1 MTLFMWKMN
10 VTIGKGFT
18 LNFFLGIKM
27 NNRTDKFSKKMME
40 IPPSGIR
47 KFFELCIG
55 HDDIISLGVGEPDF
69 STPWVIREEAF
80 YHLEKGHTS
89 YTSNWGLIE
98 LRQEIAK
105 YLERY
110 ELFYNPDTE
119 ILPTIGASEG
129 LDLVLRSILNPGDEI
144 IVCEPC
150 YVSYQP
156 LSDLCGAKVIH
167 LDTSKNGFYPSAEQ
181 IEQACTEKTKA
192 IMFCSPSNPTGRI
205 IPASELEKIA
215 EVVKKHQIWC
225 LSDEIYCELL
235 YDGHKHVSIGK
246 FPGMK
251 DYTIIFNGFSKSFA
265 MTGWRI
271 GYIAAPHDL
280 LVQCCKLH
288 AYSSI
293 CPPIFSQY
301 AAAEGLRSGWAEVEK
316 MRLSYQQRRNVM
328 YKAFIDMGLSCIEP
342 EGAFYMFPD
351 ITSTG
356 MTSEEFA
363 TELIEKYSVAV
374 VPGTCF
380 GEGGEGFVRCCYAT
394 DINKIKIAM
403 ERIAQL
409 VKEKQALQKK

>member
-1 MTLFMWKMN
+1 
-10 VTIGKGFT
+10 
-18 LNFFLGIKM
+18 M

-215 EVVKKHQIWC
+215 EIVKKHQIWC

>member
-1 MTLFMWKMN
+1 
-10 VTIGKGFT
+10 
-18 LNFFLGIKM
+18 M

-40 IPPSGIR
+40 ISPSGIR

>member
-1 MTLFMWKMN
+1 
-10 VTIGKGFT
+10 
-18 LNFFLGIKM
+18 M

-40 IPPSGIR
+40 ISPSGIR

-181 IEQACTEKTKA
+181 IEQACTDKTKA
-192 IMFCSPSNPTGRI
+192 VMFCSPSNPTGRI

-409 VKEKQALQKK
+409 VKEKQALQKNKY

>member
-1 MTLFMWKMN
+1 MN
-10 VTIGKGFT
+10 T
-18 LNFFLGIKM
+18 
-27 NNRTDKFSKKMME
+27 REDKFSKKMME

-69 STPWVIREEAF
+69 PTPWVVREEAF

-98 LRQEIAK
+98 LREEICK

-110 ELFYNPDTE
+110 NLYYDPAKE
-119 ILPTIGASEG
+119 ILPTVGASQG
-129 LDLVLRSILNPGDEI
+129 LDLALRAILNPGDEL

-156 LSDLCGAKVIH
+156 LADLCDAKVIH
-167 LDTSKNGFYPSAEQ
+167 LDTSKTGLYPTAAA
-181 IEQACTEKTKA
+181 IEAACTPKTKA
-192 IMFCSPSNPTGRI
+192 VMFCSPSNPTGRI
-205 IPASELEKIA
+205 IPAEELAKIA

-235 YDGHKHVSIGK
+235 YDGHKHVSIGS

-251 DYTIIFNGFSKSFA
+251 DYTIVFNGFSKSFA

-271 GYIAAPHDL
+271 GYMAAPHDL

-288 AYSSI
+288 GYNAI

-301 AAAEGLRSGWAEVEK
+301 AAAEGLRNGWDEVEK
-316 MRLSYQQRRNVM
+316 MRVSYQQRRNLM
-328 YKAFIDMGLSCIEP
+328 YKAFIEMGLPCVEP

-351 ITSTG
+351 IRSTG

-363 TELIEKYSVAV
+363 TELIQKHSVAV
-374 VPGTCF
+374 VPGNVF
-380 GEGGEGFVRCCYAT
+380 GAAGEGFIRCCYAT
-394 DINKIKIAM
+394 SVDKIKIAL
-403 ERIAQL
+403 ERIAEM
-409 VKEKQALQKK
+409 VKEKI

>member
-1 MTLFMWKMN
+1 MN
-10 VTIGKGFT
+10 T
-18 LNFFLGIKM
+18 
-27 NNRTDKFSKKMME
+27 REDKFSSKMME

-69 STPWVIREEAF
+69 PTPWIMREEAF

-98 LRQEIAK
+98 LREEIAK

-110 ELFYNPDTE
+110 KLYYDPKTE

-129 LDLVLRSILNPGDEI
+129 LELVRRSILNPGDEI

-156 LSDLCGAKVIH
+156 LATLCDAKVIH
-167 LDTSKNGFYPSAEQ
+167 LDTSVNGFYPTAEQ
-181 IEQACTEKTKA
+181 IEAACTEKTKA
-192 IMFCSPSNPTGRI
+192 VMFCSPSNPTGRI
-205 IPASELEKIA
+205 IPADELAKIA

-235 YDGHKHVSIGK
+235 YDGRKHVSVGE

-251 DYTIIFNGFSKSFA
+251 DYAIIFNGFSKSFA

-280 LVQCCKLH
+280 LVQCCKLYS
-288 AYSSI
+288 YSSI
-293 CPPIFSQY
+293 CSPIFSQY
-301 AAAEGLRSGWAEVEK
+301 AAAEGFPHDRDEV
-316 MRLSYQQRRNVM
+316 
-328 YKAFIDMGLSCIEP
+328 
-342 EGAFYMFPD
+342 
-351 ITSTG
+351 
-356 MTSEEFA
+356 
-363 TELIEKYSVAV
+363 
-374 VPGTCF
+374 
-380 GEGGEGFVRCCYAT
+380 
-394 DINKIKIAM
+394 
-403 ERIAQL
+403 
-409 VKEKQALQKK
+409 

>member
-1 MTLFMWKMN
+1 
-10 VTIGKGFT
+10 
-18 LNFFLGIKM
+18 M

-40 IPPSGIR
+40 ISPSGIR

-181 IEQACTEKTKA
+181 IEQVCTEKTKA

-205 IPASELEKIA
+205 IPADELEKIA
-215 EVVKKHQIWC
+215 EIVKKHQIWC

-380 GEGGEGFVRCCYAT
+380 GEGGEGFIRCCYAT

>member
-1 MTLFMWKMN
+1 
-10 VTIGKGFT
+10 
-18 LNFFLGIKM
+18 M

-40 IPPSGIR
+40 ISPSGIR

-215 EVVKKHQIWC
+215 EIVKKHQLWC

>member
-1 MTLFMWKMN
+1 
-10 VTIGKGFT
+10 
-18 LNFFLGIKM
+18 M

-40 IPPSGIR
+40 ISPSGIR

-205 IPASELEKIA
+205 IPAEELEKIA
-215 EVVKKHQIWC
+215 EIVKKHQIWC

>member
-1 MTLFMWKMN
+1 
-10 VTIGKGFT
+10 
-18 LNFFLGIKM
+18 M

-105 YLERY
+105 YLEKY

-150 YVSYQP
+150 YVSHQP
-156 LSDLCGAKVIH
+156 LSDLCEAKVIH

-181 IEQACTEKTKA
+181 IEQACTDKTKA

-301 AAAEGLRSGWAEVEK
+301 AAAEGLRSAWSEVEK